1 MNTTFSFKRVQQ
13 LLVKQFVENYKIYLM
28 TLAVMVGVELFIFFI
43 HIMQHAPI
51 SIGEQ
56 TIEFNFFYFLG
67 GAIFTSS
74 IFAEYAQTRT
84 CTYAISL
91 PATQFE
97 KYFVKWLYSFVFFQL
112 VLALNFYLTYGI
124 FVQSFRGDYGAEYKP
139 QLLNLLHLPIY
150 TYLIYIVIH
159 AVFFYGSIYFGS
171 KAHFIKTTFAV
182 MGIAIVLGKF
192 YEMVQH
198 IMVPEF
204 KDGFHLF
211 DTYSDGHYFY
221 KMDSFYLDQF
231 FFAGV
236 IVTIL
241 LWVAAYFRLQEK
253 QIR

>member
-1 MNTTFSFKRVQQ
+1 
-13 LLVKQFVENYKIYLM
+13 
-28 TLAVMVGVELFIFFI
+28 
-43 HIMQHAPI
+43 
-51 SIGEQ
+51 
-56 TIEFNFFYFLG
+56 
-67 GAIFTSS
+67 
-74 IFAEYAQTRT
+74 
-84 CTYAISL
+84 
-91 PATQFE
+91 
-97 KYFVKWLYSFVFFQL
+97 
-112 VLALNFYLTYGI
+112 
-124 FVQSFRGDYGAEYKP
+124 
-139 QLLNLLHLPIY
+139 
-150 TYLIYIVIH
+150 VIH